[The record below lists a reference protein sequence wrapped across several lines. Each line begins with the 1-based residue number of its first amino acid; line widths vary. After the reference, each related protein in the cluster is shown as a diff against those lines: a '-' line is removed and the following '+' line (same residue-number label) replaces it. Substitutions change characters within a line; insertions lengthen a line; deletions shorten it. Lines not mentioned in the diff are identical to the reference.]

1 MRVFAKERQ
10 AWILAELHRH
20 GRVEVGALA
29 EALEVSEDTVRRD
42 LRSLAAEGH
51 LQKTHGGAVVLDPA
65 HMSRAAR
72 ADVAAEAKRSI
83 AAAAAPLVQPG
94 QTLMLDAGSTVLAL
108 AHALSVRPLT
118 VVTNCLDVAL
128 VFDADPDVTL
138 HLSGGEWNRRSRY
151 LTGPVAVAA
160 VGRYRA
166 DWTFLG
172 ACALHPEVGA
182 TSVDARDAELKVAM
196 AAAALRV
203 VVLADSTKHATV
215 APHLVCPP
223 EAIDV
228 LVTDAADARESW
240 SRHPAEVVVAE
251 L

>member
-1 MRVFAKERQ
+1 M
-10 AWILAELHRH
+10 
-20 GRVEVGALA
+20 
-29 EALEVSEDTVRRD
+29 
-42 LRSLAAEGH
+42 
-51 LQKTHGGAVVLDPA
+51 
-65 HMSRAAR
+65 
-72 ADVAAEAKRSI
+72 AAEAKRSI
-83 AAAAAPLVQPG
+83 AAAAAVLVQPG

-151 LTGPVAVAA
+151 LTGPAAVAA

-166 DWTFLG
+166 DWAFLG
-172 ACALHPEVGA
+172 ACALHHEAGV
-182 TSVDARDAELKVAM
+182 TSVDARDAEIKMAM

-228 LVTDAADARESW
+228 LVTDAADAQESW
-240 SRHPAEVVVAE
+240 SRHPAEVVVPS